1 MKRIFIFIAVIA
13 LLAIFPITA
22 FATEQT
28 DILEEF
34 GVSDLKDNLSDDVI
48 TIYEELEVEPYTTFD
63 ATKIKVT
70 ELLVRVINNTFADY
84 TEPFYVLGLV
94 TVITMICIIF
104 SSVIPLNNK
113 WHNESFD
120 IIVSVITSVIII
132 LPLSDIVVET
142 KNALDS
148 MSVLINAFLPVF
160 TALTA
165 ASGYSAVAG
174 TYSVVMMGFSSVF
187 SVVNTK
193 LLMPIS
199 NILIAVSVCT
209 TYTKPL
215 TQLTAGVKKTI
226 IWFITICST
235 VFAGI
240 LSLQTKLSSV
250 SDGITMRT
258 AKTMLSTMI
267 PIVGQTLG
275 DSVNLLIGNLNLA
288 KTTVGMFTI
297 VSVII
302 MVLPVTIKL
311 LLWKLV
317 TVLSKSMLSI
327 SENKSA
333 PEVLDAVG
341 SVITVIISVILFST
355 MMVILSVFTV
365 LSVGG
370 IS

>member
-1 MKRIFIFIAVIA
+1 MKRLFIIILLIISA
-13 LLAIFPITA
+13 LIFPVTA
-22 FATEQT
+22 SATQQAEIF
-28 DILEEF
+28 DEF
-34 GVSDLKDNLSDDVI
+34 GVNDLRDNLSEEVI
-48 TIYEELEVEPYTTFD
+48 TVYEELEIEPYSSIDTAKINVYELIKGMLQRTFS
-63 ATKIKVT
+63 
-70 ELLVRVINNTFADY
+70 DY

-94 TVITMICIIF
+94 TVITLVCIIF
-104 SSVIPLNNK
+104 STVIPVNNK

-132 LPLSDIVVET
+132 LPLSDIVIEA
-142 KNALDS
+142 KNSLDS

-174 TYSVVMMGFSSVF
+174 TYSVIMMGFSSVF
-187 SVVNTK
+187 SIVNAK
-193 LLMPIS
+193 FLMPMS

-209 TYTKPL
+209 AYTKPL
-215 TQLTAGVKKTI
+215 SQLTNSVKKAI
-226 IWFITICST
+226 VWFITISST

-250 SDGITMRT
+250 ADSLTMRT

-275 DSVNLLIGNLNLA
+275 ESVSLLVGNLNLA

-297 VSVII
+297 FSVII

-317 TVLSKSMLSI
+317 IILSKSMLGI
-327 SENKSA
+327 SQNKSA
-333 PEVLDAVG
+333 PEVLEAVG
-341 SVITVIISVILFST
+341 SVITVITSVIMFST
-355 MMVILSVFTV
+355 MMVVLAVFTV

-370 IS
+370 LS